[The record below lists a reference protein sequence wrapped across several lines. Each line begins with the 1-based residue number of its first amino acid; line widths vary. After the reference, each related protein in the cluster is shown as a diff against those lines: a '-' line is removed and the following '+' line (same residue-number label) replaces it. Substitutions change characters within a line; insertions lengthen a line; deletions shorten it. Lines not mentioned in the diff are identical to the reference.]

1 MAYKINRRTFCQNT
15 FSIACFT
22 PFFKF
27 LGPAAAPKGAFQY
40 QDIKLKSGTREKLP
54 VPEGHRVAFGLDYF
68 TLDTSAGLDLYSPH
82 IPKGFRGKIFLRLQV
97 AIDTREMDEV
107 EVLLAASGKKI
118 GHFSIWYP
126 TGLQIFD
133 TLLDCDSKSL
143 AEEGIRLRMVNGN
156 IPMFFLASTAKIG
169 SHFLLVDESTSEPSW
184 HRTLCS
190 ERSLQP
196 FSWLEGCVL
205 DGLHELYTRKND
217 AAAFEALQTHLNHYL
232 VDEEN
237 LVYVDLWARPKDN
250 LFNNLETGNNFAII
264 GRYRPEHPAVDLF
277 VDYCKK
283 RFDKDMNLLP
293 DHLTQEGL
301 YTLAYPLTVLGN
313 TLKRPE
319 LLEMGLI
326 EAEERVRH
334 LTTEDSVYRMG
345 SRTKG
350 VEELNRNWSRGVV
363 WFLLGLVR
371 TAEQL
376 TNSPLKNDPRVIRL
390 IEAYKHSA
398 AIVLRYQQKDHSW
411 KAFMHLENTFYET
424 SGTAGLAAALAIG
437 HRLGWLPEFDTDRLD
452 KVYRRLLKSMTP
464 DGFLTHTT
472 QHNAGSYE
480 LMQMGEYRV
489 ISQYTLGF
497 VGLIKAQL

>member
-1 MAYKINRRTFCQNT
+1 MNRRYFCKT
-15 FSIACFT
+15 ALLAGISIPSLT
-22 PFFKF
+22 ETGVSLSLPDKQ
-27 LGPAAAPKGAFQY
+27 KFQY
-40 QDIKLKSGTREKLP
+40 RPIIPQNPLTEKLQ
-54 VPEGHRVAFGLDYF
+54 VPEGLRVAFGLDYF
-68 TLDTSAGLDLYSPH
+68 SLDTSSHGLAISAPEMSNNF
-82 IPKGFRGKIFLRLQV
+82 KGQIFLRLQV

-107 EVLLAASGKKI
+107 EVLLADSGKKI

-133 TLLDCDSKSL
+133 TYLDCDPLTL
-143 AEEGIRLRMVNGN
+143 AKEGIRLRMVNGK
-156 IPMFFLASTAKIG
+156 IPMFFLATTPESG
-169 SHFLLVDESTSEPSW
+169 SHFLLVKNNSKSIPTW
-184 HRTLCS
+184 HQTLCS

-205 DGLHELYTRKND
+205 DGLHELYVRKND
-217 AAAFEALQTHLNHYL
+217 RAAYDTLQIHINRYL

-237 LVYVDLWARPKDN
+237 LISVDLFARPRDN
-250 LFNNLETGNNFAII
+250 TFNNLETGNNFALIAQ
-264 GRYRPEHPAVDLF
+264 YRPAHPSVDLF
-277 VDYCKK
+277 LEFCKK
-283 RFDKDMNLLP
+283 RFDPDMKFLP

-313 TLKRPE
+313 TRKDPK

-326 EAEERVRH
+326 EAEERIKH
-334 LTTEDSVYRMG
+334 LIIEDSIYRMG

-376 TNSPLKNDPRVIRL
+376 TNSPLKNDPRVARL
-390 IEAYKHSA
+390 IDVYKDTS

-437 HRLGWLPEFDTDRLD
+437 HRLGWLPEFDKRRLN
-452 KVYRRLLKSMTP
+452 KVYLRLLKSMTP

-497 VGLIKAQL
+497 IGQIKANL